1 MLEINE
7 RAADSDLIVYVNIN
21 SVAMDGG
28 WKSITTGL
36 ASYRS
41 LSFHH
46 NPRDAAGHAQ
56 PDGPPQE

>member
-1 MLEINE
+1 MVEINK
-7 RAADSDLIVYVNIN
+7 RAADSDLVVYVNVN
-21 SVAMDGG
+21 QAAMDGG

-46 NPRDAAGHAQ
+46 NPETLQNSAA
-56 PDGPPQE
+56 